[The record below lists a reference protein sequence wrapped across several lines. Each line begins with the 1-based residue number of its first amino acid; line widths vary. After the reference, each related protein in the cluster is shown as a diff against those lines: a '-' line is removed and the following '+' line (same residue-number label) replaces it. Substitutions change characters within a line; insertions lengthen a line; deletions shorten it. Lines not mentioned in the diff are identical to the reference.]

1 MMKIYYSASIS
12 GGREYADIFR
22 ETVSF
27 LKKYG
32 DVLTEHIGAETLTAK
47 GETTGSDKEIF
58 QRDIDWLEKADII
71 IADVTTPSLGV
82 GYEIAYA
89 IQRKIPV
96 IACFYEKSGR
106 RLSAM
111 VAGNPQLKVY
121 YYQNLIELFDKLSAI
136 FSK

>member
-1 MMKIYYSASIS
+1 MKIYYSASIS
-12 GGREYADIFR
+12 GGREHAEIFQK
-22 ETVSF
+22 TVAF
-27 LKKYG
+27 LKQYG
-32 DVLTEHIGAETLTAK
+32 DVLTEHIGAFDLTAQ
-47 GETTGSDKEIF
+47 GETQGSDAEIF
-58 QRDIDWLEKADII
+58 QRDIAWLDQADIV

-111 VAGNPQLKVY
+111 IAGNPKLKVIL
-121 YYQNLIELFDKLSAI
+121 YQNLTDLFDKLSAA
-136 FSK
+136 F